1 MPARPPKVRA
11 YVAALPLSE
20 VPELQKLLGRF
31 CGLEGER
38 ANVVMMR
45 LADTAMSRLDQL
57 VEAGLFGSRSEA
69 AAFLIGAG
77 IDAQF
82 ELFTRIRKHSAEMK
96 RIRQSLRQVAIEA
109 LRSGAPKG
117 SPGRSA
123 RKRS

>member
-1 MPARPPKVRA
+1 MPPRSPKVRA

-45 LADTAMSRLDQL
+45 LADPAMGRIDQL
-57 VEAGLFGSRSEA
+57 VEAGIFGSRSEA
-69 AAFLIGAG
+69 AAFLVGAG
-77 IDAQF
+77 IDAQS

-96 RIRQSLRQVAIEA
+96 RIRQSLRQAAIEA
-109 LRSGAPKG
+109 LRSGSRGGAARP
-117 SPGRSA
+117 P

>member
-1 MPARPPKVRA
+1 MPRPKVRA

-45 LADTAMSRLDQL
+45 LADPAMARLDQL

-69 AAFLIGAG
+69 AAFLVGAG
-77 IDAQF
+77 IDAQS

-109 LRSGAPKG
+109 LRSGAARG
-117 SPGRSA
+117 SAARPARRRS
-123 RKRS
+123 